1 MPQREIL
8 TGNAT
13 GRPEKSQKDDDLI
26 GPLDGLSE
34 FDLLESGKPGDPMGR
49 PPLPDFMNNSP
60 CPAC

>member
-34 FDLLESGKPGDPMGR
+34 SDLLESGKPGDPMGKAAAPR
-49 PPLPDFMNNSP
+49 FHE
-60 CPAC
+60 